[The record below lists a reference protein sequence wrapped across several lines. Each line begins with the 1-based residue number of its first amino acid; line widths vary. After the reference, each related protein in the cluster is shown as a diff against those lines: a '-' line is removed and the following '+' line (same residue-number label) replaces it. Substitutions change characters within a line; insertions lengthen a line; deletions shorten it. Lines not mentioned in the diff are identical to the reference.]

1 MANFFFAKFSLS
13 GCCPGPLSPEFVDGR
28 AVFWNMSEIER
39 LIPVGRRGGW
49 RGGDRQSIL
58 KTSTGCGTCPAG
70 ARRAHAYMKRWLISD
85 SVRGAE
91 LGLVSISLVIIPLD
105 YAEDLPFVGPA
116 PILKQRQP
124 VSGNERPS
132 PLGEGADQALQPSP
146 PPCFPPKPCDLQ
158 SRDPESLGSMTSQ
171 PPPPTLATSSSFSL
185 DAAARA
191 SESSAGCASP

>member
-91 LGLVSISLVIIPLD
+91 LGLVSISLVNPPGLRRRPAVCGPCSNPEATTACLRKREAKSSGGGCRPGPPALPTALLPSEAVRP
-105 YAEDLPFVGPA
+105 AEQRSGELGIDDVTATPPNLSDFIFLLP
-116 PILKQRQP
+116 R
-124 VSGNERPS
+124 R
-132 PLGEGADQALQPSP
+132 
-146 PPCFPPKPCDLQ
+146 
-158 SRDPESLGSMTSQ
+158 
-171 PPPPTLATSSSFSL
+171 
-185 DAAARA
+185 
-191 SESSAGCASP
+191 GC